1 LKTHE
6 MAQKKEKKKLCNKM
20 DKIMVISS
28 TPFSYCYDLYVQ
40 VEIILDPQNSGT
52 MLNDTLCI

>member
-1 LKTHE
+1 